1 MMPNP
6 ILQEHQR
13 RNCETRDARS
23 AMSGHRA
30 RVTQLIRESCPDG
43 PASLCVL
50 GAGNGNDIELPE
62 LVRCF
67 ERITLVDLDEESLSH
82 AVSNLEGVSAS
93 VNLHG
98 GVDVTGLLE
107 TFSSWNGRTV
117 SERDAVAAIEIAQGA
132 SAPDIGKF
140 DVVASTCL
148 LTQLIDSICMA
159 MPAGHPRF
167 LELLLAVRN
176 RHLEMI
182 AELLN
187 PNGIGI
193 LVSDFVSS
201 KTAPE
206 LAAMSDSEVPD
217 AAMHWIKNQNFFTG
231 VNPFMLRSHY
241 QTDLAIAALVEFKKM
256 TRPWKWNIGMKQFAV
271 CALSV
276 QRLDS

>member
-1 MMPNP
+1 MPNQ

-13 RNCETRDARS
+13 RNFETRDARS

-50 GAGNGNDIELPE
+50 GAGNGNDIELSE

-67 ERITLVDLDEESLSH
+67 ERIALVDLDAESLAH
-82 AVSNLEGVSAS
+82 AVSNLGDASAS
-93 VNLHG
+93 VDLHG

-107 TFSSWNGRTV
+107 TFSGWADRTV
-117 SERDAVAAIEIAQGA
+117 SERDAVEAIEIAQGTS
-132 SAPDIGKF
+132 SADIGEF

-148 LTQLIDSICMA
+148 LTQLIDSVCMA

-176 RHLEMI
+176 RHLGMI

-193 LVSDFVSS
+193 LVSDFVST

-206 LAAMSDSEVPD
+206 LSAMSDSEIPN

-241 QTDLAIAALVEFKKM
+241 QTELGTAAMVEFRKM
-256 TRPWKWNIGMKQFAV
+256 TRPWKWDMGMKQFAV
-271 CALSV
+271 CALTV
-276 QRLDS
+276 QRVDA